1 MDLEK
6 FTRTVMLRDGSRL
19 SYLHTASRQQGD
31 IVHQK
36 DRQTLVGYE
45 QVLAGRSDPGRVL
58 EIGIYSGGSL
68 AMWREL
74 WPAAEILGLDITLAH
89 INPEAAAHLD
99 RVGVHRQVLPMPNP
113 SARGLGEF
121 DLIIDDGAHGASSVI
136 DSFAICWS
144 MLRPG
149 GVYIVEDW
157 HLAMFDPVKIAG
169 TLGQAVIG
177 TDHGEHFC
185 DGPFPENA
193 AERVDVRRRLIAV
206 YKRS

>member
-1 MDLEK
+1 MELEK
-6 FTRTVMLRDGSRL
+6 FTRTVTLRDGSRL
-19 SYLHTASRQQGD
+19 SYLHTASRRQGD

-45 QVLAGRSDPGRVL
+45 QVLGGRADPGRVL

-74 WPAAEILGLDITLAH
+74 WPAAEILGLDITLGH

-99 RVGVHRQVLPMPNP
+99 RAGVRRQVLPMPNP
-113 SARGLGEF
+113 AARSLGEF
-121 DLIIDDGAHGASSVI
+121 DLIIDDGAHGAGSVI
-136 DSFAICWS
+136 DSFAICWP
-144 MLRPG
+144 MLRRG

-157 HLAMFDPVKIAG
+157 HLAVFDPVLIAG
-169 TLGQAVIG
+169 ALGRSVIG

-185 DGPFPENA
+185 DGPFPDDS

-206 YKRS
+206 YKRV